1 MSQFVKKVGNQEFYE
16 IDGIRAAG
24 IIPYYIENNEV
35 KILIN
40 TEYRKSGLFN
50 NVIGGKVDR
59 VDKTIED
66 TMIREFNEETGFLVS
81 DIIKTYS
88 NKKKISEDNIFF
100 DKPKYMLS
108 LLNITKSIE
117 WQLLPYNYR
126 KIFKNVEA
134 FHDRESEELK
144 WIDLFSLQDNK
155 TYLLSIILNKLK
167 YNKKFKKYNPD
178 KEPLFVD

>member
-1 MSQFVKKVGNQEFYE
+1 MSKFVKKVGNQEYYE

-24 IIPYYIENNEV
+24 IIPYYIKNNEI
-35 KILIN
+35 KLLIN
-40 TEYRKSGLFN
+40 TEYRKTGLFN

-59 VDKTIED
+59 VDKSIED

-81 DIIKTYS
+81 DIVRDYYKK
-88 NKKKISEDNIFF
+88 NKLSEDKIFF

-108 LLNITKSIE
+108 LLNVTDSIE

-126 KIFKNVEA
+126 EIFKNVEA
-134 FHDRESEELK
+134 FHDRDSEELK
-144 WIDLFSLQDNK
+144 WIDLFTFEDDK

-167 YNKKFKKYNPD
+167 YNYKFKRYNPD

>member
-40 TEYRKSGLFN
+40 TECRKSGLFN

-88 NKKKISEDNIFF
+88 NKKKLSEDNIFF

-126 KIFKNVEA
+126 EIFKNVEA

-155 TYLLSIILNKLK
+155 IEAHQYLC
-167 YNKKFKKYNPD
+167 
-178 KEPLFVD
+178 

>member
-88 NKKKISEDNIFF
+88 NKKK
-100 DKPKYMLS
+100 
-108 LLNITKSIE
+108 LL
-117 WQLLPYNYR
+117 
-126 KIFKNVEA
+126 
-134 FHDRESEELK
+134 
-144 WIDLFSLQDNK
+144 
-155 TYLLSIILNKLK
+155 
-167 YNKKFKKYNPD
+167 
-178 KEPLFVD
+178 